1 MRHFTRLFKAM
12 LELGLEPKQHV
23 LATWATVKTAAL
35 ADRSP
40 VVAQAVAVIDRI
52 VGVVADLPKPED
64 EQPELP
70 TVKPGEAPGAQPRET
85 DLHEGN
91 RG

>member
-1 MRHFTRLFKAM
+1 MRQFTRLFKAM

-23 LATWATVKTAAL
+23 IAMWVTVKTGAL
-35 ADRSP
+35 ADKAP
-40 VVAQAVAVIDRI
+40 AVVQAVAFIDRI
-52 VGVVADLPKPED
+52 ISVVADLPKPEAD
-64 EQPELP
+64 EQTEILK
-70 TVKPGEAPGAQPRET
+70 TGEGTTTAARET